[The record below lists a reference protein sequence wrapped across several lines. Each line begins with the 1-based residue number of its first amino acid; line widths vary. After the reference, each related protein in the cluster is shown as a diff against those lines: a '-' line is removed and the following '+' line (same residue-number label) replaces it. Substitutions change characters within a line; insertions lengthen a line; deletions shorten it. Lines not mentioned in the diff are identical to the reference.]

1 MTKFLSILFNLVYA
15 VMFGLLAVSLYISMK
30 NDGGYKL
37 LPCLLI
43 CFVGYLALHSLS
55 TIFKKLS
62 ALSKGSVIKGAFA
75 IKRDLPLLAIN
86 IGIAA
91 NGITDIPWSAETTIY
106 VIMSVL
112 GIIGIICTASV
123 AKKYVNK

>member
-15 VMFGLLAVSLYISMK
+15 VMFGLLASSLYINMM

-43 CFVGYLALHSLS
+43 CFAGYLAIHSLN

-62 ALSKGSVIKGAFA
+62 AFAKGSVVKGAVA

-106 VIMSVL
+106 VIMSVF

-123 AKKYVNK
+123 ARKYFE